1 MPTTVNT
8 SAISTPNAIQSNLP
22 ISNNLSKVKL
32 LGEARCV
39 NMFAHIVV
47 KLGTDLAKTPFGDLL
62 EGGEADFVVDDC
74 NERSEPIEPAES
86 RPGFKS

>member
-1 MPTTVNT
+1 
-8 SAISTPNAIQSNLP
+8 
-22 ISNNLSKVKL
+22 
-32 LGEARCV
+32 
-39 NMFAHIVV
+39 MFAHIVV

-74 NERSEPIEPAES
+74 NERSEQIEPAES

>member
-1 MPTTVNT
+1 
-8 SAISTPNAIQSNLP
+8 
-22 ISNNLSKVKL
+22 
-32 LGEARCV
+32 
-39 NMFAHIVV
+39 MFAHIVV